1 MSNLSIEK
9 IRYLAALGL
18 AGDQRH
24 IAYYVS
30 AMEDPYGTV
39 TDSFRRE
46 YAADVLNELLNIAAE
61 DHVVYDHIVSYLM
74 VHNSQRFRG
83 RTWMEENAKQAIENK
98 ASKSGIPEH
107 ILYEV
112 YDRGYDQTPPNHLT
126 REQNAFNAVNS
137 FIAHGKSWRDNP
149 DLRLWGTDSLTQIYA
164 DATPGQSADNLNKQ
178 RTAFNTIKRVI
189 KK

>member
-1 MSNLSIEK
+1 MSNLSTEK

-24 IAYYVS
+24 INYYVA
-30 AMEDPYGTV
+30 AMQDPYGTV

-61 DHVVYDHIVSYLM
+61 DRVVYDHIVSYLTM
-74 VHNSQRFRG
+74 HHPERNRG
-83 RTWMEENAKQAIENK
+83 RTWMGEAGKHSIESK
-98 ASKSGIPEH
+98 SAKSGIPVH

-112 YDRGYDQTPPNHLT
+112 YDRGYEPIPPQHLT

-137 FIAHGKSWRDNP
+137 FIAKGQAWRNNP
-149 DLRLWGTDSLTQIYA
+149 DLRLWGTDSLTKIFA
-164 DATPGQSADNLNKQ
+164 NDTPGQSADNLNKQ
-178 RTAFNTIKRVI
+178 RDTFKTIKKVI
-189 KK
+189 KR